1 MWMSGNLSW
10 GVLFVLVNFALFL
23 TCYRM
28 FGRVGLY
35 AWVGFATV
43 VANVQVVK
51 TIELDLFGFGVV
63 MTLGNTIYA
72 SLYMATD
79 LMNERYGTGEAK
91 RAVWFGF
98 FSLIASTIIM
108 QMVLVFEPHESDFAQ
123 ESLQTIF
130 GLLPRIALGSLCAY
144 FVSQFLDVRLFSR
157 LKARFASRNQFW
169 IRINGS
175 TIVSQFVDS
184 LVFCA
189 IAFWGEFPKDVWL
202 QILLTTYLMKFII
215 SVASPPVLYLA
226 RSFNFKYESER
237 Q

>member
-1 MWMSGNLSW
+1 MWMTSNLAW

-23 TCYRM
+23 TCYRL
-28 FGRVGLY
+28 FGRVGLF
-35 AWVGFATV
+35 AWAGFATV
-43 VANVQVVK
+43 IANIQVVK
-51 TIELDLFGFGVV
+51 TIELELLGLGVV

-72 SLYMATD
+72 SLSMATD
-79 LMNERYGTGEAK
+79 LMNERYGAGEAR

-130 GLLPRIALGSLCAY
+130 SLLPRIALGSLCAY
-144 FVSQFLDVRLFSR
+144 FVSQFLDIRLFSR

-175 TIVSQFVDS
+175 TAVSQFVDS

-189 IAFWGEFPKDVWL
+189 IAFWGEFTSDVWL
-202 QILLTTYLMKFII
+202 QILFTTYLMKFVI
-215 SVASPPVLYLA
+215 SIASTPVLYLA
-226 RSFNFKYESER
+226 RSFTFKEEN
-237 Q
+237 